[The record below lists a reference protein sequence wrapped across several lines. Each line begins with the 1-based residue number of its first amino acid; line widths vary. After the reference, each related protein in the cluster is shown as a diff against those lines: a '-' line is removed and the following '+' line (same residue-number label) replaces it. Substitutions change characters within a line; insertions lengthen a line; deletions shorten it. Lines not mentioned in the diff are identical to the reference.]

1 MFKILLYYPQYF
13 KRLFFWKP
21 GCGPIESNFTNAN
34 MIGTAGLSSKLP
46 LPSTPVGSF
55 LVRVVVSS
63 LVLLVALRYA
73 AGLAAW
79 NAANRLERPLYS
91 VIRRL
96 PGGVEVRRYE
106 PYLIAETEVAVT
118 DKEGGGGFRGAGGD
132 GFRVCAG
139 YIFGK
144 NKGKDMEAEKMAMTS
159 PVRASGCGVG
169 GLPAPKS
176 KVAVSFVVS
185 SKYSLSTAP
194 KPLDRGVRV
203 KKVPSHVLAAKKFS
217 GPPPK
222 DERVEK
228 ERAKIVKALE
238 AANLR
243 VGGKRARDGGETLVY
258 GYHDPVIT
266 PNLLRKNEV
275 AVMVDESSLN

>member
-46 LPSTPVGSF
+46 LPSTPGGSF

-139 YIFGK
+139 SVSY
-144 NKGKDMEAEKMAMTS
+144 THL
-159 PVRASGCGVG
+159 RA
-169 GLPAPKS
+169 
-176 KVAVSFVVS
+176 
-185 SKYSLSTAP
+185 
-194 KPLDRGVRV
+194 
-203 KKVPSHVLAAKKFS
+203 H
-217 GPPPK
+217 
-222 DERVEK
+222 
-228 ERAKIVKALE
+228 
-238 AANLR
+238 
-243 VGGKRARDGGETLVY
+243 ET
-258 GYHDPVIT
+258 
-266 PNLLRKNEV
+266 
-275 AVMVDESSLN
+275 